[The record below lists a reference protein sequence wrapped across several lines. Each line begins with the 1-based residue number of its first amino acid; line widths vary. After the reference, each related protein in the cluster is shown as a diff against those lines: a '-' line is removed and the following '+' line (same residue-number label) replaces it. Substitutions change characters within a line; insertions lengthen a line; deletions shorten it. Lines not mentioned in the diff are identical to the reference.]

1 MDGWLYRPAPLLGAM
16 AVVCFGA
23 VGLALV
29 SQYRFDMQPCPWCT
43 LQRLIFLLIG
53 LLALLGTLL
62 RSNGIRRVLAAG
74 GLLLALCGM
83 ASAIWQ
89 HFVAAAS
96 ASCNLTLADRIMQ
109 DLRLYDLLPEVFAD
123 GFVCRRR
130 RQPAGRSVCVLEP
143 GAVHAVRRRPFAG
156 DPRRAHLNAG

>member
-62 RSNGIRRVLAAG
+62 RSNGIRRVLAVG

-83 ASAIWQ
+83 ASAICTPYSPGG
-89 HFVAAAS
+89 APGS
-96 ASCNLTLADRIMQ
+96 ASRARP
-109 DLRLYDLLPEVFAD
+109 LPAPVP
-123 GFVCRRR
+123 VPP
-130 RQPAGRSVCVLEP
+130 PAP
-143 GAVHAVRRRPFAG
+143 GKPVRRGFQSKNRPDTG
-156 DPRRAHLNAG
+156 R